1 MDFSNGVMTMEVVP
15 QISHLQQTGE
25 VATQEEGVM
34 EAEAVMQEEGA
45 VLEDEAE
52 EGVLGVQRLQ
62 DKREGNVANVE
73 RKVRFCRLNV
83 RCASLP
89 GDLGKSLTF

>member
-1 MDFSNGVMTMEVVP
+1 MDFSNGVMRMEVVA
-15 QISHLQQTGE
+15 QISHLQQLGE
-25 VATQEEGVM
+25 VAMQEEAVM
-34 EAEAVMQEEGA
+34 EADVVMQEEGA

-62 DKREGNVANVE
+62 DKREENVVNVE

-83 RCASLP
+83 DVPVCLATWDRV
-89 GDLGKSLTF
+89 